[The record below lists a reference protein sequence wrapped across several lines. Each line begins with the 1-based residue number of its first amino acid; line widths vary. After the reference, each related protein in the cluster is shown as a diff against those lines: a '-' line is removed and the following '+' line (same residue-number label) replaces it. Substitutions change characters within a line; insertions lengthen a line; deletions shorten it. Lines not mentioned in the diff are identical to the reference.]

1 MLETGL
7 ALGAPLSL
15 AVHELF
21 HPHPHDLFHL
31 DLRIWLLV
39 HYLQLPLFPLA
50 ALTTIGLV
58 RGRSGFAVAMCRV
71 GMFVFAVTY
80 TAFDTAAGVVTGVLL
95 KAAQATST
103 PMAWR
108 APGME
113 FVVVVWNHP
122 IIGGAPET
130 VPLFAVL
137 GTVAWLVGTLAAAIA
152 VRRAGCSWT
161 PVVLL
166 VVSALGLLVFKT
178 HARPGGPVTFG
189 SLAAAAAW
197 LQWERAARAKR
208 GVERMTSSEGGILSS
223 PRPSRIRQQDPL
235 IVGPW
240 SGAKQPTSSLSHPH
254 RRF

>member
-7 ALGAPLSL
+7 AVGAPLSL
-15 AVHELF
+15 AVLEMF

-31 DLRIWLLV
+31 DLQTWLLV

-50 ALTTIGLV
+50 ALATIGLV
-58 RGRSGFAVAMCRV
+58 RGRSDLAIALCRV

-95 KAAQATST
+95 EAAQATST
-103 PMAWR
+103 PEAWR
-108 APGME
+108 APVME
-113 FVVVVWNHP
+113 VVVVVWTHP
-122 IIGGAPET
+122 ILGGAPGT

-178 HARPGGPVTFG
+178 HAWPGGPVTFG

-197 LQWERAARAKR
+197 LHWERTGQAR
-208 GVERMTSSEGGILSS
+208 
-223 PRPSRIRQQDPL
+223 SRAQAIP
-235 IVGPW
+235 
-240 SGAKQPTSSLSHPH
+240 
-254 RRF
+254 